1 MNTATLQRCNVAV
14 KYKVQYDLIYFLK
27 RRDLACK
34 ISKLSNVCV
43 GVCMC
48 VYVCVYECVGGCVC
62 LGVFMG
68 VCVYRC
74 VCVRV

>member
-1 MNTATLQRCNVAV
+1 MNTATLQRCNFAV

-48 VYVCVYECVGGCVC
+48 VSRCVYVCVYECVCLCVGGCVC

-68 VCVYRC
+68 VCV
-74 VCVRV
+74 